1 MDDNDIV
8 QIVLLVVAVLF
19 WLGQHLLKSAPRI
32 IEWYKKR
39 QAAAE
44 AARQRGALR
53 STSAERAP
61 SVPAPDPRLEARRAL
76 IEQARQLRDETHEQ
90 AGALA
95 STPATAT
102 LARMLDEVVTR
113 AETLRDS
120 VDRLPAAPSVGADL
134 DRLAEGLAR
143 LAALRQ
149 ALLGLARQ
157 RGDRDTARVLWA
169 GDQAVQA
176 LFRPLGDWARHREGV
191 TLPPGAPVVYV
202 GEPLPQPALVEL
214 GLTPVAVP
222 PTYPTEP
229 YAWAALARG
238 VGRDLLARVPG
249 FQWELYHRL
258 ELPGRYAIP
267 FASRG
272 YFGQEEVYH
281 PFGGWLDTLFSD
293 LVSIVLLGPAAVSAL
308 AAELARPEEPEH
320 LVAVRVTPEGAHYAA
335 EPPPHL
341 RFMHA
346 VSALRPLG
354 FEAAANRLETQWEAA
369 HGRPGV
375 LYVPTR
381 LEGWLQAPLPPFE
394 AVAGRIAEA
403 LLTEPLTALGG
414 YSLATLEGVPFG
426 EAEQSDAEAV
436 ADALAAPG
444 TPAASRPGRVRVAGA
459 IIARERSAARAGA
472 AARWLL
478 SSFTPAAGPRR
489 DRRPAPGLRAGR
501 GRHGE
506 RHGRRPFTTEEL
518 PWLVRDAI
526 VLDGLLERRRPGE
539 PVRPRF
545 AGGDV
550 AARRAGWGG

>member
-1 MDDNDIV
+1 MDDNDTV
-8 QIVLLVVAVLF
+8 QIVLLVVAVVF
-19 WLGQHLLKSAPRI
+19 WLGQHLVKSAPKI

-44 AARQRGALR
+44 AARKRGALR
-53 STSAERAP
+53 STPAERAP
-61 SVPAPDPRLEARRAL
+61 SAPPPDPLLEARRAL
-76 IEQARQLRDETHEQ
+76 IERARKLRDETHEK
-90 AGALA
+90 AWSLA
-95 STPATAT
+95 SAPATAT

-113 AETLRDS
+113 AETLRDA
-120 VDRLPAAPSVGADL
+120 VDRLPSDPSAVADL
-134 DRLAEGLAR
+134 DRLADGLAR
-143 LAALRQ
+143 LTALRQ
-149 ALLGLARQ
+149 TLLGLARQ

-169 GDQAVQA
+169 GDQAVA
-176 LFRPLGDWARHREGV
+176 SLFRPLGQWARHREGV
-191 TLPPGAPVVYV
+191 TLSPGAPVVYV
-202 GEPLPQPALVEL
+202 GEPQPQPTLVEL

-229 YAWAALARG
+229 FAWAALARG
-238 VGRDLLARVPG
+238 VGWDLLARVPG
-249 FQWELYHRL
+249 FQWELHHRL

-308 AAELARPEEPEH
+308 AAELARPQEPEH
-320 LVAVRVTPEGAHYAA
+320 LVAVRVTSEGAHYAA

-346 VSALRPLG
+346 VAALRPLG
-354 FEAAANRLETQWEAA
+354 FEAAANRLETEWEAA

-375 LYVPTR
+375 LFVPTR

-394 AVAGRIAEA
+394 AVAGRIAE
-403 LLTEPLTALGG
+403 LLLNEPLTALGG
-414 YSLATLEGVPFG
+414 FSLATLEGVPFG

-436 ADALAAPG
+436 ADALAAAE
-444 TPAASRPGRVRVAGA
+444 TPAASLPGRIRVAGA

-478 SSFTPAAGPRR
+478 SSFTPAAGPRQ
-489 DRRPAPGLRAGR
+489 DRRPLPGLHAGR
-501 GRHGE
+501 GHRGG
-506 RHGRRPFTTEEL
+506 RGRRPFTTEEL
-518 PWLVRDAI
+518 PLLVRDAI

-539 PVRPRF
+539 PVRPRY